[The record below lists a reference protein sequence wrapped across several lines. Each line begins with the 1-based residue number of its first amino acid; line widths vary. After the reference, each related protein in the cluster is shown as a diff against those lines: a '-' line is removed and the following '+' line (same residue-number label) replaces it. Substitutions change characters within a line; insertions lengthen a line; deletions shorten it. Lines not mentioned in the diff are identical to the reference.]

1 VSGDGNE
8 VASISRGIFD
18 VGQSRFNTHNSLQK
32 SPLEDLYIIVSQET
46 FAIFFTEKETLFSI
60 SCEGLQKSET

>member
-1 VSGDGNE
+1 MS
-8 VASISRGIFD
+8 ASRAS
-18 VGQSRFNTHNSLQK
+18 THTTPFKNLHWK
-32 SPLEDLYIIVSQET
+32 TYIIVSQET